1 MPVMVAPEVPPGR
14 ALVPG
19 EENSRPAPEFGPSK
33 IYAKLGRA
41 AEQEDPDGPSK
52 IYAKLGR
59 AAEQEDPDVIAIL
72 WNPRSYLEEH
82 QSLSCY
88 GSA

>member
-41 AEQEDPDGPSK
+41 AEQEDPD
-52 IYAKLGR
+52 
-59 AAEQEDPDVIAIL
+59 VMAIL